1 MRDHEKT
8 PTMGPVT
15 TRCVGALL
23 LTANAFGIALSARF
37 LMRTDWEQVKL
48 LGDEP
53 IILVVIGGYAWWLWW
68 VLPLFVR
75 MVWTGREEGPLRG
88 PAWLKRSGPPV

>member
-1 MRDHEKT
+1 MRDDEETTK
-8 PTMGPVT
+8 MGSMA
-15 TRCVGALL
+15 TRCQGVFM
-23 LTANAFGIALSARF
+23 LTAQAVGITLSVIF

-53 IILVVIGGYAWWLWW
+53 IILVVVGGYAFWLWW

-75 MVWTGREEGPLRG
+75 MVWTGREDGPSRV
-88 PAWLKRSGPPV
+88 PAWLRRE